1 MEDFEGPRSSVEL
14 AAAGTVDVA
23 LASATADGASFGAFQ
38 STPPPT
44 LVSLLS
50 LAPLVAA
57 RFLGT
62 DASSSRSGSLVG
74 RGALASSQP
83 VRGPEYND
91 N

>member
-1 MEDFEGPRSSVEL
+1 MEDFEGPLFSVEL

-23 LASATADGASFGAFQ
+23 LAPATAEGASFGAYQ
-38 STPPPT
+38 SSPPPT

-50 LAPLVAA
+50 LAPLEAA
-57 RFLGT
+57 RFLGR
-62 DASSSRSGSLVG
+62 DASSRSGSLVG

-83 VRGPEYND
+83 ERGPDYND